1 MPKRNPGRPV
11 FLILLALAGVD
22 CGMPSVADAAD
33 LAIPQRSRSHAAA
46 PGVQAATACCS
57 DRTSTIITRSNNLW
71 VEADGAKNAR
81 AAQALFLDLRA
92 AMEREMELRHVLSK
106 DELEAL
112 EGDMKR
118 LSAQLRIRA
127 QSGHLPSPSKA
138 RDALNLAQDWYQT
151 SLGVIIPP
159 AGGVT
164 ELPLPMD
171 VSDKADRVA
180 MALEQAL
187 EEATTYASER
197 QTIGLPKKRGVNGLR
212 PVTSHISQIPNDD
225 FR

>member
-1 MPKRNPGRPV
+1 MPKRNPGKPV
-11 FLILLALAGVD
+11 LLILFALAGVV
-22 CGMPSVADAAD
+22 CGLPSVADAAD

-46 PGVQAATACCS
+46 PGVQAAAACCS
-57 DRTSTIITRSNNLW
+57 DRTSTIITHSNNLW
-71 VEADGAKNAR
+71 AEADGAKNAR

-92 AMEREMELRHVLSK
+92 AMERELELRHVLSK

-118 LSAQLRIRA
+118 LSAQLRRA

-171 VSDKADRVA
+171 VSEKADRVA
-180 MALEQAL
+180 VALEQAL
-187 EEATTYASER
+187 EEATTDASKR
-197 QTIGLPKKRGVNGLR
+197 RTIGLPKKRGVNGLR
-212 PVTSHISQIPNDD
+212 AVTSHISQIPNDD

>member
-1 MPKRNPGRPV
+1 MPKRNPGKQV
-11 FLILLALAGVD
+11 FLILFALACAA
-22 CGMPSVADAAD
+22 CGMPSAADAAD
-33 LAIPQRSRSHAAA
+33 LAIPQRPRSHAAA
-46 PGVQAATACCS
+46 QGVRAVTVCCS
-57 DRTSTIITRSNNLW
+57 DGTGTISTRSNNLGA
-71 VEADGAKNAR
+71 EADGAKNAR

-92 AMEREMELRHVLSK
+92 AVEREMQLRHALPK

-118 LSAQLRIRA
+118 LSAQLSIRA

-138 RDALNLAQDWYQT
+138 RDALNLARDWYQT
-151 SLGVIIPP
+151 SLGVINPP

-164 ELPLPMD
+164 ELPVPMD

-180 MALEQAL
+180 VALEQVL
-187 EEATTYASER
+187 EEATTYVSER
-197 QTIGLPKKRGVNGLR
+197 RTIGLPKKRGISGLK
-212 PVTSHISQIPNDD
+212 PVTSHMSQIPNDD

>member
-1 MPKRNPGRPV
+1 MPKRNPGKPV
-11 FLILLALAGVD
+11 LLILFALAGVI
-22 CGMPSVADAAD
+22 CGLPSVADAAD

-112 EGDMKR
+112 EGAMKR
-118 LSAQLRIRA
+118 LSAQLHRA
-127 QSGHLPSPSKA
+127 QSAHLPSPSKA
-138 RDALNLAQDWYQT
+138 RDALNLAKDWYQT

-164 ELPLPMD
+164 ELSLPMD
-171 VSDKADRVA
+171 VSEKADRVA
-180 MALEQAL
+180 VALEQAL
-187 EEATTYASER
+187 EEATTDASKR

-212 PVTSHISQIPNDD
+212 SVTSHISQIPNDD